1 MVEKPLNQSL
11 PRRAWV
17 ETKESFHKIWFFWS
31 AQVAAVG
38 AFALLG
44 TIFTPENAGRLASAI
59 YPIASGAVGAVVG
72 FGIIYLICLIK
83 APCRQRDEARALL
96 QAKPKPIPLQNRKE
110 LRGAIASVENTTIQ
124 LVNKVNELKNA
135 DSQNPY
141 LAELA
146 TVADEAYDRWN
157 ESMNELRRQYLI
169 AGDAYESVCVE
180 LTGFIWMQV
189 AAIMEKLKYPE
200 DIKPIVLK
208 DVLQFVGALG
218 GRVKEALRKIDE
230 ISGQAP
236 DKKDPQTE

>member
-1 MVEKPLNQSL
+1 MEEKWETAPH
-11 PRRAWV
+11 RAWRDNTQWLLNHIV
-17 ETKESFHKIWFFWS
+17 AWFLAFIVPGGGTML
-31 AQVAAVG
+31 ATLFIPANVDLKVAALYG
-38 AFALLG
+38 FLGGIAGLLLV
-44 TIFTPENAGRLASAI
+44 FT
-59 YPIASGAVGAVVG
+59 AVYAWNL
-72 FGIIYLICLIK
+72 FR
-83 APCRQRDEARALL
+83 APYKQRNEARDISR
-96 QAKPKPIPLQNRKE
+96 AKSEPIPLENRKE

-146 TVADEAYDRWN
+146 TVADETYDRWN

-180 LTGFIWMQV
+180 LTGFIWMQI

-236 DKKDPQTE
+236 DKKGSQTE